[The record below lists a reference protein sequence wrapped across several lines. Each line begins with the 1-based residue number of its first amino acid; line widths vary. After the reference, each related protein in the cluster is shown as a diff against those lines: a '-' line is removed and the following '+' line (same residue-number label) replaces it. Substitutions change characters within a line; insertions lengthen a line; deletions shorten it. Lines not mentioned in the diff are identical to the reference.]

1 MNKSKINKKSII
13 KSESF
18 PGLLLI
24 IATAAALIMANSP
37 LKDIYNYFIF
47 ELKIGEEFN
56 FHLVVNDMLMALF
69 FLVVGCEIKREL
81 IYGKLSSLK
90 QASFPV
96 LAAVGGMIFPA
107 LIFTLFNFK
116 SGFEIGAGIPL
127 STDIAFAIGI
137 FAILKD
143 KLSQSLKVFLLTL
156 AVVDDLLSIVIIGI
170 FYSSGIKMSG
180 IISSVILTV
189 ILIFIK
195 YVNKENRIYPYI
207 IIGILLWCA
216 VFYSGIHSTLS
227 GVILAFT
234 IPVYDEENRYVDM
247 SFKLQ
252 HKLEPYSNYLILP
265 LFAFCNTGINIMGNM
280 DLKNDYRLMIGII
293 LGLVIGKPLGIM
305 SFGYAGNLL
314 KIAKK
319 PESASWF
326 EVFIVAVI
334 AGIGFTMSL
343 FVAEIAFKNE
353 EVEISASKISI
364 LIAAMIS
371 TVCAFIFAS
380 FNKSGAKKEN

>member
-116 SGFEIGAGIPL
+116 CFRCL
-127 STDIAFAIGI
+127 
-137 FAILKD
+137 
-143 KLSQSLKVFLLTL
+143 
-156 AVVDDLLSIVIIGI
+156 
-170 FYSSGIKMSG
+170 
-180 IISSVILTV
+180 
-189 ILIFIK
+189 
-195 YVNKENRIYPYI
+195 YI
-207 IIGILLWCA
+207 
-216 VFYSGIHSTLS
+216 
-227 GVILAFT
+227 
-234 IPVYDEENRYVDM
+234 N
-247 SFKLQ
+247 
-252 HKLEPYSNYLILP
+252 
-265 LFAFCNTGINIMGNM
+265 
-280 DLKNDYRLMIGII
+280 
-293 LGLVIGKPLGIM
+293 
-305 SFGYAGNLL
+305 
-314 KIAKK
+314 
-319 PESASWF
+319 
-326 EVFIVAVI
+326 
-334 AGIGFTMSL
+334 
-343 FVAEIAFKNE
+343 
-353 EVEISASKISI
+353 
-364 LIAAMIS
+364 
-371 TVCAFIFAS
+371 
-380 FNKSGAKKEN
+380 